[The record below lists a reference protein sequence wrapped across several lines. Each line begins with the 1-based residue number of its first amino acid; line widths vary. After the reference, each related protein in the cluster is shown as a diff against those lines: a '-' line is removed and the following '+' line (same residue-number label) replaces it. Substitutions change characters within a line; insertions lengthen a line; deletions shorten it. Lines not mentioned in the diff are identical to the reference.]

1 MSVLFLFL
9 VTSEPSL
16 QVGISTAYVV
26 ITVGNRRLN
35 ADFATSVETSRLGK
49 IASAINLNRLIE
61 IERHPVSVAD
71 VVQRVIRLIISVF
84 EPVLEIKPVS
94 AVISRRD
101 RAVVRVIVR
110 ITIVGI
116 DEQLLAV
123 VEILAI
129 EFVIDVQS
137 IRLRSQMQFAFS

>member
-1 MSVLFLFL
+1 M
-9 VTSEPSL
+9 

-61 IERHPVSVAD
+61 IKRHPVSVTD

-94 AVISRRD
+94 AVISRRN
-101 RAVVRVIVR
+101 RAIVRVIVR

-116 DEQLLAV
+116 DEQLLTV
-123 VEILAI
+123 VEIPVI
-129 EFVIDVQS
+129 EFIVDMQS
-137 IRLRSQMQFAFS
+137 ICLRSQMQFAFS